1 VNKLIKISLAAALPA
16 LWAAGCSDFLKGG
29 ELTNNPNVPVQGSA
43 TNGQLFVAIQAS
55 WWNFNNSEAAW
66 SIAQFMQELYG
77 AARQQVGIY
86 NYSGITNATFDGD
99 FQIPYTGGGLVD
111 IRQLEAQA
119 TAGNDLFYLGVA
131 QVMEAWLISQT
142 ADMWGDI
149 PYSQA
154 VNYTAFPTP
163 KLDTQQSVYDSVQN
177 LLTTAIANINSGTGT
192 GPTTSDLVYGGS
204 AAKWTALAHTIK
216 ARIYLHMVAPGW
228 ATYAQVLT
236 EANLGISSSAGDYV
250 VPYNSASQFESNN
263 WWQFMSA
270 NGGTGRAGDMIVL
283 NSTQLPAM
291 LLAAGDPRYGEYFDS
306 TNSNNSFMSNY
317 RLSAG
322 YQQPVATY
330 AENQLILAEANCGGV
345 ANCGGGAAA
354 ALVNLH
360 NAQTSW
366 HSATVWHN
374 ALGGVALSGSA
385 TMANI
390 MNEKYITLFQSVEI
404 WNDWKRTCI
413 PALAAIGTGT
423 PNPLFPGIP
432 ARMYYGLTEQQ
443 TNSGNVPA
451 PGTAPNVAFNS
462 NDPGHGCGTVHP

>member
-1 VNKLIKISLAAALPA
+1 MNKLIKISLAAALPV

-55 WWNFNNSEAAW
+55 NWSMNNSELPW
-66 SIAQFMQELYG
+66 SIAQWLQELYG

-99 FQIPYTGGGLVD
+99 FQYPYIGGGLVD
-111 IRQLEAQA
+111 IRQLQTQA
-119 TAGNDLFYLGVA
+119 TAANDLFYLGVA
-131 QVMEAWLISQT
+131 QVMEAWVISQT
-142 ADMWGDI
+142 ADQWGDI

-154 VNYTAFPTP
+154 VNYASFQTP
-163 KLDTQQSVYDSVQN
+163 VLDTQQSVYDSVEN

-204 AAKWTALAHTIK
+204 AAKWTALAHTLK
-216 ARIYLHMVAPGW
+216 ARIYMHMVAPGW
-228 ATYAQVLT
+228 ATYTQALN
-236 EANLGISSSAGDYV
+236 EANLGIASAAGDYV
-250 VPYNSASQFESNN
+250 AAYNSASQGESNQ
-263 WWQFMSA
+263 WWQFMSQS
-270 NGGTGRAGDMIVL
+270 GGTGRAGDLIAL

-306 TNSNNSFMSNY
+306 TNANNGFMSNY
-317 RLSAG
+317 RLNPG
-322 YQQPVATY
+322 FQQPLATY
-330 AENQLILAEANCGGV
+330 AETQLIIAEANLGLG
-345 ANCGGGAAA
+345 NNAA
-354 ALVNLH
+354 ALTALQNEE
-360 NAQTSW
+360 NSW
-366 HSATVWHN
+366 HVAAKWHN
-374 ALGGVALSGSA
+374 ALAGVAVTGAVSLA
-385 TMANI
+385 AI
-390 MNEKYITLFQSVEI
+390 MNEKYITMFQHPEA

-432 ARMYYGLTEQQ
+432 SRVYYGLTEQQ
-443 TNSGNVPA
+443 TNPNIPA